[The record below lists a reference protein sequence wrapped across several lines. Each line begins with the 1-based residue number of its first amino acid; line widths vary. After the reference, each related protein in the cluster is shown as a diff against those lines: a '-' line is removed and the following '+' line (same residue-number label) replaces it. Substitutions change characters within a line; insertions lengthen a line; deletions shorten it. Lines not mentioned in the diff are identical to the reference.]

1 MSSTAPRTRRSRR
14 AWTPMS
20 AEERHRRLIE
30 AAIRVIARDGLP
42 AASTRAVAAEAGMNQ
57 AMLHYTYTGKDELLI
72 AVLEAI
78 HADVR
83 RVIGAAVQ
91 GAATLADAARQVSRA
106 YWQHVVADPAL
117 QKVHYELTLYALTA
131 SGQTGLARRQ
141 YEGYIEMLA
150 QAFASVAPTWPQDE
164 LRRLA
169 GAALAAMDGLI
180 LQFLATGDTAACE
193 ARLQWIDAAI
203 DAAARRAPATPA
215 AAGRGAQQ
223 RAARP
228 PRSR

>member
-1 MSSTAPRTRRSRR
+1 MSSTATTPRRSRR
-14 AWTPMS
+14 AWTPIS

-57 AMLHYTYTGKDELLI
+57 AMLHYTYTGKDALLI

-83 RVIGAAVQ
+83 GVIAAAVQ

-106 YWQHVVADPAL
+106 YWQHVVAAPAL

-131 SGQTGLARRQ
+131 NGQTGLSRRQ
-141 YEGYIEMLA
+141 YEGYIEMLT
-150 QAFASVAPTWPQDE
+150 QAFAGVAPTWPQDE

-180 LQFLATGDTAACE
+180 LQFLATGDAAACE

-203 DAAARRAPATPA
+203 VAAARRAPPTPSAAERAT
-215 AAGRGAQQ
+215 Q
-223 RAARP
+223 RPTRR